1 MYSSVENVTITLD
14 FGVYYTS
21 EPPMLKIKNND
32 QLIFP
37 NTLITESG
45 TVMVDIALPNDLVQS
60 GKFEIYR
67 SNFDG
72 VTKQC
77 LTLNNMYLDDI
88 NLKKICYH
96 SKYYPIYPEPWLSE
110 QNLAGQH
117 WPEYLTGALNWGW
130 NGRWVIEYET
140 PIYTWLLKNV

>member
-1 MYSSVENVTITLD
+1 MYPSIENISITLD
-14 FGVYYTS
+14 FGVHYTTV
-21 EPPMLKIKNND
+21 PPMLEIKNNN

-37 NTLITESG
+37 KTSITESR
-45 TVMVDIALPNDLVQS
+45 TVTINIALPNDSVQL

-72 VTKQC
+72 INEQY
-77 LTLNNMYLDDI
+77 LTLNHMYIDDI

-96 SKYYPIYPEPWLSE
+96 SKYYPVYPEPWKSE
-110 QNLAGQH
+110 QESAGQH